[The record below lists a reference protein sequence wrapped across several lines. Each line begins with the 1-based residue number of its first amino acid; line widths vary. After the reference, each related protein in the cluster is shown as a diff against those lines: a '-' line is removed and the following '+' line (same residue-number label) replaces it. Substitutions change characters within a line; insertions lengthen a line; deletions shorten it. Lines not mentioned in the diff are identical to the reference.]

1 MTTRVMSS
9 EMRRPLEL
17 GEGLLGEPPPVPQ
30 EGEPPALWLVR
41 SDRFGGVA
49 AGSAASVLDAG
60 ESGRAE
66 EFRKDEDRLT
76 YLAGHVG
83 LRSLLGAY
91 LGVAPREVPLEREPC
106 FSCGRP
112 HGRPFVRGNP
122 LHFSLS
128 HTAGLCL
135 LAFAAT
141 RVGADIEAVPA
152 LTVADDAGS
161 ALHPREAAELRALGP
176 PDRPAA
182 FARTWVRKE
191 AWLKGLGTGLA
202 RSPALDYLGTVRE
215 AVAGPKGWWVGDVPV
230 DDGYAAAVAV
240 ADRRR

>member
-9 EMRRPLEL
+9 EIRPPLEL
-17 GEGLLGEPPPVPQ
+17 GDGLRGGPPPALE
-30 EGEPPALWLVR
+30 EGGQPVLWLVR
-41 SDRFGGVA
+41 SDRFGDVA
-49 AGSAASVLDAG
+49 AGSAASVLDRG
-60 ESGRAE
+60 ERGRAE
-66 EFRKDEDRLT
+66 QFRRDEDRAT

-91 LGVAPREVPLEREPC
+91 LGVPPREVPLEREPC

-128 HTAGLCL
+128 HTGGLCL
-135 LAFAAT
+135 LAFAVAQ
-141 RVGADIEAVPA
+141 VGADIEAIPT
-152 LTVADDAGS
+152 LTVADEAGAS
-161 ALHPREAAELRALGP
+161 LHPRETAELGALGP
-176 PDRPAA
+176 ADRPAA

-202 RSPALDYLGTVRE
+202 RSPSLDYLGTARAE
-215 AVAGPKGWWVGDVPV
+215 VAGPRGWWVGDVPV

-240 ADRRR
+240 AD